1 MEQSIGIKDTDSSFK
16 AKNKKSDKHECNEKK
31 IHPQKDIKKRYK
43 IKSPM
48 IDFKKNLEKKENIE
62 NYLRDN
68 NKLENLEL
76 LEYMDSGSESVV
88 YSVNLLNKN
97 NRKQKKK
104 LTMKLILHH
113 KRENKQEIFISSKL
127 KNLNIIN
134 FYSYSKVKD
143 DESSMILIEMAKYG
157 HLRNFQKTILKRNIL
172 SESLICFFA
181 TQILNGIAY
190 CHRCRVS
197 HNDIKLQNIVVD
209 EYLNL
214 KLIDFSIS
222 INYQKLKN
230 EDTINLPCMGTNF
243 YMSKEVIKSETI
255 KVKDLNKID
264 LYAFGVVLYNLGFG
278 KYPYGLKHGDED
290 NYDTILYKIENE
302 KLDLK
307 NDMDFSP
314 SFLDFISKLLKK
326 DINERIS
333 VNEALQHSW
342 IKGSSLLL
350 EEKEKTANA
359 GIFLSYLITDQIK
372 AFNDYVH
379 PQN

>member
-1 MEQSIGIKDTDSSFK
+1 MEQLIEIKDTNYSAREEKERGDKWECQEKKNCFQKEVKKRHRIEPPIIDS
-16 AKNKKSDKHECNEKK
+16 KKS
-31 IHPQKDIKKRYK
+31 
-43 IKSPM
+43 
-48 IDFKKNLEKKENIE
+48 LEKKENME
-62 NYLRDN
+62 NYLKDN
-68 NKLENLEL
+68 LENLEL
-76 LEYMDSGSESVV
+76 LDYMDSGSESVV
-88 YSVNLLNKN
+88 YSVNLLNKKN
-97 NRKQKKK
+97 TKMKKK

-113 KRENKQEIFISSKL
+113 KRENKHEIFISSKL
-127 KNLNIIN
+127 KNINIIN
-134 FYSYSKVKD
+134 FYAYSKVNN
-143 DESSMILIEMAKYG
+143 ESSMILLEMAKYG
-157 HLRNFQKTILKRNIL
+157 HLRNFQKTILKRQIL
-172 SESLICFFA
+172 SETLICFFA
-181 TQILNGIAY
+181 SQILNGIAY

-222 INYQKLKN
+222 TNYKKLEN
-230 EDTINLPCMGTNF
+230 EDVIKLACMGTNF
-243 YMSKEVIKSETI
+243 YMSKEVIKSEEI

-290 NYDTILYKIENE
+290 NYETILYKIENE

-333 VNEALQHSW
+333 INEALQHSW

-379 PQN
+379 HQN